1 MKRLW
6 SAIVL
11 AFVGIGTANANWYT
25 GKIDRMQLT
34 PAGALIVYVSA
45 SAPHE
50 CGSYQIIF
58 SDPTQPGFKYIV
70 AALLSYEAQKDSVQF
85 LITSCSGN
93 AGIFQNIE
101 GSPGV

>member
-1 MKRLW
+1 MSRFICAAALT
-6 SAIVL
+6 IL
-11 AFVGIGTANANWYT
+11 GIGTANAAWYT
-25 GKIDRMQLT
+25 GKIDRMQIAPNGSLT
-34 PAGALIVYVSA
+34 VYVSA
-45 SAPHE
+45 NAPNE

-58 SDPTQPGFKYIV
+58 SDPQAFGFKYIV

-93 AGIFQNIE
+93 VGIFQNIE